1 MAASVADRPMAKMLH
16 NGKGYKISLFLNKN
30 KALQY
35 QCSFCNQICCD
46 AVELFCS
53 KCNETEYKNDN
64 VQEDEKFYCEICLT
78 EWLSSNNTKCPIN
91 QNHFGA
97 VYNASH
103 YIRKR
108 INQLIT
114 LCPKSD
120 FAQNDVEE
128 GVHVMN
134 TRNINTGCNWKGK
147 LFQLLPHVE
156 NACEFAKQEH
166 CKYHQ
171 FGCEYVGNNTALKDH
186 DEKCVVYHID
196 LMQRKFAQL
205 NQEKDTLQKHVS
217 KQNIKIQN
225 IEQQNME
232 RINVLEQN
240 NIKLNNITIAER
252 KKLSNQMDALK
263 TESAKSRNELLQQ
276 VLSQQNQS
284 MKEMS
289 IGIKNQIPEYV
300 KKIQITDHPRP
311 LKVEWYHPMKA
322 KSDKR
327 RHRSEKQYSRHPGHF
342 KRSNSESYYV
352 SSKWTC
358 CRNTNEDADGCKQYY
373 VCCRKI
379 VSSEKDGCYEF
390 YPCCNVQTKTVSD
403 CYYNEYDQGKN
414 WYKNPSI
421 GCKQRYQCC
430 KQNFPDSKGCETKA
444 QLEMY
449 YHLKEQI
456 TYHSTKPLIHKS
468 KERAASH
475 PQEWKPE
482 YSETGG

>member
-252 KKLSNQMDALK
+252 KKLSNQMDA
-263 TESAKSRNELLQQ
+263 
-276 VLSQQNQS
+276 
-284 MKEMS
+284 
-289 IGIKNQIPEYV
+289 I
-300 KKIQITDHPRP
+300 H
-311 LKVEWYHPMKA
+311 
-322 KSDKR
+322 
-327 RHRSEKQYSRHPGHF
+327 
-342 KRSNSESYYV
+342 
-352 SSKWTC
+352 
-358 CRNTNEDADGCKQYY
+358 DGY
-373 VCCRKI
+373 
-379 VSSEKDGCYEF
+379 
-390 YPCCNVQTKTVSD
+390 YPCCSSRKRDSEWCLMKCCMQT
-403 CYYNEYDQGKN
+403 YYDGCLNQGHKSNQIQKYHPGKWTDKHFPKKWSCCGSSNREYK
-414 WYKNPSI
+414 
-421 GCKQRYQCC
+421 GCKTRYKCC
-430 KQNFPDSKGCETKA
+430 
-444 QLEMY
+444 Y
-449 YHLKEQI
+449 
-456 TYHSTKPLIHKS
+456 
-468 KERAASH
+468 
-475 PQEWKPE
+475 KPE
-482 YSETGG
+482 KNGCIKLGYYKCCNALDSFVEQKKLKFKFYQETEQKNEENDSYSGYRTR